1 MATYVVSIE
10 RYSRLSQGDKV
21 ANLVLPDASYSLEE
35 LMVELKR
42 PGVYLLEIPSL
53 ESIILRKF
61 IEEVM
66 PQKEIS
72 EETLKRVVLNARDYF
87 YLTEDERRT
96 KNISLEE
103 VLADRKAS
111 CFETAVS
118 LHALFQ
124 QVGIESDL
132 AMGTRGIKEQRYHAW
147 VEVVYNG
154 KRYIADPANID
165 RNKVVFEEKEKT
177 PFNYHNGFH
186 VLLRDSKRYN
196 FAQEV
201 IAVV

>member
-103 VLADRKAS
+103 VLVDRKAS

-124 QVGIESDL
+124 QVGIESYL

-165 RNKVVFEEKEKT
+165 RNRVVFEEKGKT

-186 VLLRDSKRYN
+186 ILLRDSKRYN